1 MIHYRAL
8 LLEKPNDTERTVEA
22 SLSSETPVFRP
33 GLGREI
39 LSHAPGAIDLSR
51 APIPVLTSHK
61 HDETPVGVVENL
73 RVVGG
78 KLRGTLRLGNS
89 QRAKEVWED
98 IKAGVLRSISVGY
111 SIIKG
116 TAKGDDYLV
125 SLWQLLEVSL
135 VAVPADPTVGIGR
148 SYPEGIITMEHNQDN
163 TRELEPHLSRSQRR
177 SANHREDEEAKA
189 LSEIYAAAVQLDLP
203 NSEVRRFIEEN
214 GANMEL
220 FRYAWKSMIK
230 DTGKLRPHESSD
242 IGMSSREASQF
253 SFVKAIRASVDPTW
267 GQRNAG
273 LEIEAS
279 RAYEQKVGKA
289 PQGIWIPS
297 EVLQRDLTV
306 GTASAGGNL
315 VATEHLADKFIDILR
330 NRSHVVTL
338 GATELGELSGDVAIP
353 TQTGASTGFW
363 VEENTAPSASN
374 LTFGQLTMRPKTLGA
389 YVDFSRK
396 LVLQASPSIESLVRR
411 DLASV
416 LAVELDRAAIN
427 GSGSGAEPIG
437 ILNTSGIGSVA
448 IGANGGAPTWEHM
461 LALEEALA
469 AANADVGSL
478 GILTTSAVRKKLKGT
493 PKVSGD
499 AGAGFVWESAP
510 ADPDGFGRVN
520 GYRAAA
526 SGNVPANLTK
536 GTSSSICSAIIFGN
550 WADLVIGRWGGL
562 DLLTD
567 PYAMATSGGVR
578 VIALLD
584 CDFGIRHAAS
594 FAVIKDALTA

>member
-8 LLEKPNDTERTVEA
+8 LLDKPNDTDRTVEA

-61 HDETPVGVVENL
+61 RDETPVGVVENL
-73 RVVGG
+73 RVASG
-78 KLRGTLRLGNS
+78 KLRGTLRLGSS

-98 IKAGVLRSISVGY
+98 IKAGVLRNISVGY

-116 TAKGDDYLV
+116 AAKGDDYLV

-148 SYPEGIITMEHNQDN
+148 SFVEGITMEHNQDN
-163 TRELEPHLSRSQRR
+163 TLELEPRLSRSQRR
-177 SANHREDEEAKA
+177 ASTRSEEETRDAA
-189 LSEIYAAAVQLDLP
+189 TSIYA
-203 NSEVRRFIEEN
+203 F
-214 GANMEL
+214 ANMFNFPSHKVNAFIQERGL
-220 FRYAWKSMIK
+220 NVDAFREYLLDNIR
-230 DTGKLRPHESSD
+230 DTGKIRPAETFD

-253 SFVKAIRASVDPTW
+253 SFVKAIRASTDPSW

-279 RAYEQKVGKA
+279 RAFEQKIGKA
-289 PQGIWIPS
+289 PQGLWIPP

-306 GTASAGGNL
+306 GTLTAGGNL
-315 VATEHLADKFIDILR
+315 VATELLADKFVDILR

-338 GATELGELSGDVAIP
+338 GATELTDLNGDIAIP
-353 TQTGASTGFW
+353 TQTGASTAYW
-363 VEENTAPSASN
+363 IPENGAPTESN
-374 LTFGQLTMRPKTLGA
+374 LSFGQLLLKPQTLGG

-396 LVLQASPSIESLVRR
+396 LVLQASPAIESLVRR

-416 LAVELDRAAIN
+416 LAIELDRAAIN
-427 GSGSGAEPIG
+427 GSGSGAEPTG
-437 ILNTSGIGSVA
+437 ILNSSGVGSIA
-448 IGANGGAPTWEHM
+448 IGTNGGVPTWDHM
-461 LALEEALA
+461 LQLEATLA
-469 AANADVGSL
+469 ASNADMGSL
-478 GILTTSAVRKKLKGT
+478 GLLTSPACRKKLKGT

-499 AGAGFVWESAP
+499 AGAGFVWEPAP
-510 ADPDGFGRVN
+510 ADPNGFGRVN
-520 GYRAAA
+520 GYLAAA
-526 SGNVPANLTK
+526 SANVPANLTK
-536 GTSSSICSAIIFGN
+536 GTSTGVCSAIIFGN
-550 WADLVIGRWGGL
+550 WADLVIARWGGL
-562 DLLTD
+562 DLMTD
-567 PYAMATSGGVR
+567 PYAMSTSGGVR
-578 VIALLD
+578 VIALMD
-584 CDFGIRHAAS
+584 CNFGLRHAAS

>member
-8 LLEKPNDTERTVEA
+8 LLEKPNDTDRTVEA

-73 RVVGG
+73 RVAGG
-78 KLRGTLRLGNS
+78 KLRGTLRLGSS

-98 IKAGVLRSISVGY
+98 IKAGVLRNISVGY

-116 TAKGDDYLV
+116 AARGDDYLV

-148 SYPEGIITMEHNQDN
+148 SYVEGTTMEHTQDN
-163 TRELEPHLSRSQRR
+163 TLELEPRMTRSQRR
-177 SANHREDEEAKA
+177 AENQREDEEDKARAKIHA
-189 LSEIYAAAVQLDLP
+189 TAISLDLP
-203 NSEVRRFIEEN
+203 HDKVKSFLREH
-214 GANMEL
+214 GPNMEL
-220 FRYAWKSMIK
+220 FNYAWKDWVK
-230 DTGKLRPHESSD
+230 DTGKIRYDTSE
-242 IGMSSREASQF
+242 IGMSSSEARQF
-253 SFVKAIRASVDPTW
+253 SFVKAIRASTDPAW

-273 LEIEAS
+273 LELEAS
-279 RAYEQKVGKA
+279 RAFEQKIGKA
-289 PQGIWIPS
+289 PQGIWIPP
-297 EVLQRDLTV
+297 EVLQRDLTA
-306 GTASAGGNL
+306 GTATAGGNL
-315 VATEHLADKFIDILR
+315 VGTEHLAGEFVDIFR

-338 GATELGELSGDVAIP
+338 GATELSELNGDVSIP
-353 TQTGASTGFW
+353 TQTGASTAYW
-363 VEENTAPSASN
+363 IPENGAPTESS
-374 LTFGQLTMRPKTLGA
+374 LSFGQLLLKPKTLGG

-396 LVLQASPSIESLVRR
+396 LVLQASPAIESLVRR

-416 LAVELDRAAIN
+416 LAIELDRAAIN
-427 GSGSGAEPIG
+427 GSGSGEEPRG
-437 ILNTSGIGSVA
+437 ILNTSGIGSVV
-448 IGANGGAPTWEHM
+448 IGTNGGVPTWEHM
-461 LALEEALA
+461 LELESALA
-469 AANADVGSL
+469 TSNADFGSL
-478 GILTTSAVRKKLKGT
+478 GLLTTPACRKKLKGT

-499 AGAGFVWESAP
+499 AGAGFVWETAP
-510 ADPDGFGRVN
+510 ADQNGFGRVN
-520 GYRAAA
+520 GYRAAS

-536 GTSSSICSAIIFGN
+536 GTSSGICSAIVFGN

-567 PYAMATSGGVR
+567 PYAMSTSGGVR
-578 VIALLD
+578 VIALMD
-584 CDFGIRHAAS
+584 VDFGIRHAAS
-594 FAVIKDALTA
+594 FAVIKDALTS

>member
-8 LLEKPNDTERTVEA
+8 LLEKPNDTDRTVEA

-61 HDETPVGVVENL
+61 RDETPVGVVENL

-116 TAKGDDYLV
+116 AAKGDDYLV

-148 SYPEGIITMEHNQDN
+148 SYPEGIITMDHNQDN
-163 TRELEPHLSRSQRR
+163 TSELEHLSRSQRR
-177 SANHREDEEAKA
+177 AAGRSEEETRNAA
-189 LSEIYAAAVQLDLP
+189 AQIYAFAHEFKIPHHKVSA
-203 NSEVRRFIEEN
+203 FIEERGLN
-214 GANMEL
+214 VDAFRHFVLDQCRETGA
-220 FRYAWKSMIK
+220 I
-230 DTGKLRPHESSD
+230 RPHESSD

-253 SFVKAIRASVDPTW
+253 SFVKAIRASVDPAW

-273 LEIEAS
+273 LEREAS
-279 RAYEQKVGKA
+279 RAFEQKVGKA
-289 PQGIWIPS
+289 PQGIWIPP

-338 GATELGELSGDVAIP
+338 GATELRDLNGDVAIP

-363 VEENTAPSASN
+363 VEENTAPGASN
-374 LTFGQLTMRPKTLGA
+374 MTFGQLTMRPKTLGA

-396 LVLQASPSIESLVRR
+396 LVLQASPSIESLVRA

-416 LAVELDRAAIN
+416 LAIELDRAAIN

-461 LALEEALA
+461 LMLEEALA

-493 PKVSGD
+493 SKVSGD
-499 AGAGFVWESAP
+499 VGAGFVWEAAP

-536 GTSSSICSAIIFGN
+536 GTSSGVCSAIIFGN

-567 PYAMATSGGVR
+567 PYAMSTSGGVR

-594 FAVIKDALTA
+594 FAAIKDALTA